1 MKPFYYPTY
10 KCRFCEREFNDGHP
24 YCNLEDAK
32 NNLAGLMAFRPI
44 HYCVVILA
52 LDILQVSKGLIRMN
66 DVWEKIGHMLG
77 HILAATLVICAWLII
92 IVFTLKVIWFI
103 LFRILL

>member
-1 MKPFYYPTY
+1 MK
-10 KCRFCEREFNDGHP
+10 
-24 YCNLEDAK
+24 
-32 NNLAGLMAFRPI
+32 RP
-44 HYCVVILA
+44 
-52 LDILQVSKGLIRMN
+52 DI
-66 DVWEKIGHMLG
+66 WEKIGHMLG

>member
-1 MKPFYYPTY
+1 M
-10 KCRFCEREFNDGHP
+10 
-24 YCNLEDAK
+24 
-32 NNLAGLMAFRPI
+32 
-44 HYCVVILA
+44 VVILA

-66 DVWEKIGHMLG
+66 DVWDKIGTFFGRMLA
-77 HILAATLVICAWLII
+77 LTMAICAWLII

>member
-1 MKPFYYPTY
+1 M
-10 KCRFCEREFNDGHP
+10 
-24 YCNLEDAK
+24 
-32 NNLAGLMAFRPI
+32 
-44 HYCVVILA
+44 A

-77 HILAATLVICAWLII
+77 HILAATL
-92 IVFTLKVIWFI
+92 KVIWFI